1 MFIDEL
7 IDKIREKNNPTVVGL
22 DPQVYLIPK
31 CIVESYINNVEAM
44 GEVFWQFNKV
54 VIDAIG
60 DLVPAVKLQ
69 IAFYEQWGIEGL
81 KAYQKTI
88 QYAKEKGLMVI
99 GDIKRGDIS
108 STAKAYA
115 LAHLKGP
122 FECDSVTINPLL
134 GWDSIEPFASICK
147 SDNKGIFVLVKTS
160 NPSSGELQNLIAQ
173 EKPVYM
179 HLAQSVKAWGEGML
193 GNYGY
198 SSIGAV
204 VAATYPEEAKRLRKE
219 MPNTFFLVPGFG
231 AQGGKAKDIVHNF
244 DKKGLGA
251 IVNSS
256 RGILGA
262 YLKEEGENTSLEYF
276 QKSLIKATKKMKQ
289 ELLEAIEGQ
298 KS

>member
-31 CIVESYINNVEAM
+31 CILESFINNEEGM
-44 GEVFWQFNKV
+44 GEVFWQFNRV

-81 KAYQKTI
+81 RAYQKTI
-88 QYAKEKGLMVI
+88 KYAKEKGLMVI

-115 LAHLKGP
+115 SAHLKGP

-147 SDNKGIFVLVKTS
+147 NDNKGIFVLVKTS
-160 NPSSGELQNLIAQ
+160 NSSSGELQNLMSQ
-173 EKPVYM
+173 EKPIYM
-179 HLAQSVKAWGEGML
+179 HLAQSVKTWGEELVGK
-193 GNYGY
+193 YGY

-204 VAATYPEEAKRLRKE
+204 VAATYPGEAKRLRKE

-231 AQGGKAKDIVHNF
+231 AQGGKAKDIVHSF
-244 DKKGLGA
+244 DSRGLGA

-262 YLKEEGENTSLEYF
+262 YIEEEGENISLETF
-276 QKSLIKATKKMKQ
+276 KDSLIKATIKMKK
-289 ELLEAIEGQ
+289 ELLEALKE
-298 KS
+298 

>member
-7 IDKIREKNNPTVVGL
+7 IHKIKGKNNPTIVGL
-22 DPQVYLIPK
+22 DPQTYLIPK
-31 CIVESYINNVEAM
+31 CIMESYIDKEDAM
-44 GEVFWQFNKV
+44 GEVLWQFNRV

-60 DLVPAVKLQ
+60 DLIPAVKLQ

-88 QYAKEKGLMVI
+88 GYAKQKGLMVI

-115 LAHLKGP
+115 AAHLKGP
-122 FECDSVTINPLL
+122 FECDAVTINPLL
-134 GWDSIEPFASICK
+134 GGDSIKPFSTICK
-147 SDNKGIFVLVKTS
+147 SDGKGIFLLVKTS
-160 NPSSGELQNLIAQ
+160 NPSSGELQNLISQ
-173 EKPVYM
+173 GKPIYM
-179 HLAQSVKAWGEGML
+179 HLAESVKAWGEEVI

-204 VAATYPEEAKRLRKE
+204 VAATYPEEAKILRRE

-231 AQGGKAKDIVHNF
+231 AQGAKAEDIVHNF

-262 YLKEEGENTSLEYF
+262 YLKEEGEDISLEDYK
-276 QKSLIKATKKMKQ
+276 KSLIKATIKMKE
-289 ELLEAIEGQ
+289 ELLEALQ
-298 KS
+298 AR